1 MYLEKPDLNLNG
13 VLVTGGSYDDEGMS
27 STEFFDLQT
36 QEWRELGSLN
46 TGRMDAVMAFIGD
59 DLKIMG
65 GYYRDDWTG
74 DYVRLTSVEK
84 FSFESLRWETT
95 EENLFESTSG
105 DRLALVPRSMFP

>member
-1 MYLEKPDLNLNG
+1 MDNRSESHGWNDIFCLKIKY
-13 VLVTGGSYDDEGMS
+13 T
-27 STEFFDLQT
+27 
-36 QEWRELGSLN
+36 WRELGSLN